1 MYSWCIL
8 PGGDLCSELKK
19 RFSRSFLDLLV
30 LHMVTEE
37 HLWGY
42 RIMSLLHSRYEIRVG
57 PPVIYPLLD
66 SMEKKGLLESDE
78 IYKGKRRRR
87 VYRATPEGL
96 GLIKC
101 FKVFASNIFEDN

>member
-1 MYSWCIL
+1 ML
-8 PGGDLCSELKK
+8 NEDLCSELKK

-30 LHMVTEE
+30 LHMLTGE

-57 PPVIYPLLD
+57 PSVIYPLLD
-66 SMEKKGLLESDE
+66 SLEKKGLLDSDE
-78 IYKGKRRRR
+78 IYKGKRRRKI
-87 VYRATPEGL
+87 YQATPEGM

-101 FKVFASNIFEDN
+101 FKAFASNLFEDE